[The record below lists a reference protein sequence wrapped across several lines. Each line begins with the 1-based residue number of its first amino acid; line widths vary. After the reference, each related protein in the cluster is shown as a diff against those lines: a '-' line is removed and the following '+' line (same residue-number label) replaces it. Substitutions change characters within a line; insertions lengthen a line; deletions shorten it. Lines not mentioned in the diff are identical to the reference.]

1 MYGFSVCGHASHY
14 MCVEVR
20 GQLYGVGF
28 LFLPLCELLGQCQAA
43 RLVGQVLLCI
53 EPSHQL
59 LVVIYICLQVPRGHL
74 LGQMPPGK
82 PYPPPTNIQLA
93 FAQAHTLN
101 VVE

>member
-1 MYGFSVCGHASHY
+1 MIIIIIYLYVCVCMFAYVWAQCVCGHTSHY

-59 LVVIYICLQVPRGHL
+59 LVVIYICL
-74 LGQMPPGK
+74 
-82 PYPPPTNIQLA
+82 
-93 FAQAHTLN
+93 
-101 VVE
+101 